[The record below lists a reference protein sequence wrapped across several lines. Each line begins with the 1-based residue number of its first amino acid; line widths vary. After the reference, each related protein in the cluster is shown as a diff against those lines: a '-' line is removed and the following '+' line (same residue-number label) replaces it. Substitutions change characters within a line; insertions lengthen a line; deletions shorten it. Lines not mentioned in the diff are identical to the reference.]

1 MRATLAFNDL
11 ILDAEFEND
20 PLTVLHNI
28 FGNIGNIKKY
38 GYKTRT

>member
-20 PLTVLHNI
+20 PLAVLHTI
-28 FGNIGNIKKY
+28 FGNIKKY